1 MIRFIMT
8 IVIITASDD
17 KSLNENYI
25 DDNSDMQIKCVISG
39 IQMISISDILV
50 VVLSTMLS

>member
-8 IVIITASDD
+8 IVILTASDD
-17 KSLNENYI
+17 KSLDENYI

-39 IQMISISDILV
+39 MQMIRISDILV
-50 VVLSTMLS
+50 VILSTMLS